1 MHNAFALLLGC
12 LHARPEYA
20 AGDQV
25 SRRVQN
31 GDRSGA
37 EPHAGS
43 IMNFLSPNNYESTS
57 IFHYF
62 TIYSLFFFFSHG
74 LVLATLKFV

>member
-1 MHNAFALLLGC
+1 MHNAFALLFGC

-43 IMNFLSPNNYESTS
+43 IMNFL
-57 IFHYF
+57 
-62 TIYSLFFFFSHG
+62 
-74 LVLATLKFV
+74 